1 MLVHRLLLPRSSA
14 DENNIYLILEMCDG
28 GELFDRLHQQKGNRY
43 SEAEAARLMFK
54 MCAAIGYC
62 ELVNCCCGIV
72 ASNTTANLMT
82 CGLCVFYSFGVSILC
97 CGYRI
102 IFRVCQMRILSQIA
116 SQLSHVF
123 SRPAALLSLPHFA
136 GHYMGVSHRSVRV
149 LCRSLE
155 REVHSH
161 SWCG

>member
-1 MLVHRLLLPRSSA
+1 MHRLLLPRSSA

-97 CGYRI
+97 CGGLYLHI
-102 IFRVCQMRILSQIA
+102 VISFVCIALSSVFA
-116 SQLSHVF
+116 RCEFCHKLHHSYHTF
-123 SRPAALLSLPHFA
+123 SRVPLLC
-136 GHYMGVSHRSVRV
+136 
-149 LCRSLE
+149 CRFPILQATTWAF
-155 REVHSH
+155 HI
-161 SWCG
+161 GQ